1 MSECL
6 KLRGT
11 MYGHMILGICLL
23 ILKKFKADQ
32 WVPEANSNKI
42 GTSSSFHNEQRQV
55 SNYVLIPSHIS
66 RLNNNPKAV

>member
-42 GTSSSFHNEQRQV
+42 GTSSSSQ
-55 SNYVLIPSHIS
+55 
-66 RLNNNPKAV
+66 